1 MITVLI
7 YFAEWIVD
15 FEKNDFKVRGS
26 LRENWSSI
34 GQSWSWTPQSSPHL
48 QIQNH
53 TGWSCRWYLEW
64 VLFRW
69 KLPLDLRTNPFL
81 VKSVLDLKA
90 VKLYKGDI
98 DAECTVTLDDEV
110 MLDLASG
117 KLSAKDALEQDKV
130 DVDGNLEIVKE
141 LTPFISEL

>member
-1 MITVLI
+1 
-7 YFAEWIVD
+7 
-15 FEKNDFKVRGS
+15 
-26 LRENWSSI
+26 
-34 GQSWSWTPQSSPHL
+34 
-48 QIQNH
+48 
-53 TGWSCRWYLEW
+53 
-64 VLFRW
+64 
-69 KLPLDLRTNPFL
+69 LRTNPFL